1 MKEHFLKLSSCSMKE
16 HIQIRQMVHWLFDLS
31 WLYNRHD
38 EMLISYKVINKCC
51 CYLVQWTLTEG
62 WSSCVTWKYKCYW
75 VFPVVFMESQ
85 ILSWDRHKI
94 VFDEDFL
101 MHSLRKSL
109 SDTYMILLCNYYFFW
124 HKMGGIKKFE
134 LFRFSSDFKA
144 VVCKVFICMSYWWNR
159 FFFLL
164 LYFKRGL
171 KWAQIPKFAYLKGT

>member
-1 MKEHFLKLSSCSMKE
+1 MFNERTLSETVQWKNTYKFDKWCTDYLICHDYIIDTMKCLFLTKLSTNVVILFNE
-16 HIQIRQMVHWLFDLS
+16 HLQKDDRPVLHENTNAI
-31 WLYNRHD
+31 
-38 EMLISYKVINKCC
+38 
-51 CYLVQWTLTEG
+51 G
-62 WSSCVTWKYKCYW
+62 SSPLCLWKARFC
-75 VFPVVFMESQ
+75 
-85 ILSWDRHKI
+85 LGTGTKI